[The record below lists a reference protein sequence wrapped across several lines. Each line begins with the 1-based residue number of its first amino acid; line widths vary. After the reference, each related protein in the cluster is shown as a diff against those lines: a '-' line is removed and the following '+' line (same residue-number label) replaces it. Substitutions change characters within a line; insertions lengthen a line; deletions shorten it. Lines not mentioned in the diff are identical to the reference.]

1 MAKQTGIIKLKGKI
15 GDLSFY
21 KTKDGHL
28 AREKGG
34 VEADRIKNDPA
45 FVRTR
50 ENGAEFGASASSGKF
65 SRDTLRPIANT
76 ASDNRVVA
84 RMTKLMTLIKNLDT
98 TSTRGKRNAGV
109 AMTLATAKALLKGFE
124 FNINAL
130 LGSVLY
136 KAYAV
141 NTTTGVITIPGL
153 VPVNDVAWP
162 AGATHISLTGAY
174 ANLNYATSIGDLKL
188 TNIVNLLIDGTTT
201 AVTLTPTAVPSG
213 TGAKVFLLKIEF
225 FQMVNGVQY
234 SLKNGAYNALKVIEV
249 V

>member
-1 MAKQTGIIKLKGKI
+1 MARQTGIIKIKGKI

-50 ENGAEFGASASSGKF
+50 ENGAEFGASAQSGKF
-65 SRDTLRPIANT
+65 SRDALRPIANT
-76 ASDNRVVA
+76 ASDNRVVS
-84 RMTKLMTLIKNLDT
+84 RMTKLMTKIKNLDA
-98 TSTRGKRNAGV
+98 TSIRGKRNAGV
-109 AMTLATAKALLKGFE
+109 AMALASAKALLKGFE
-124 FNINAL
+124 FNANAL
-130 LGSVLY
+130 MGSVLY
-136 KAYAV
+136 KPYAV

-162 AGATHISLTGAY
+162 AGATHISLTGCY
-174 ANLNYATSIGDLKL
+174 GNLNYATSIADVKL
-188 TNIVNLLIDGTTT
+188 TNVVNLVIDGTTT
-201 AVTLTPTAVPSG
+201 AVTLTPVAVPAG

-225 FQMVNGVQY
+225 FQLVNGVQY

>member
-1 MAKQTGIIKLKGKI
+1 
-15 GDLSFY
+15 
-21 KTKDGHL
+21 
-28 AREKGG
+28 
-34 VEADRIKNDPA
+34 
-45 FVRTR
+45 
-50 ENGAEFGASASSGKF
+50 
-65 SRDTLRPIANT
+65 
-76 ASDNRVVA
+76 
-84 RMTKLMTLIKNLDT
+84 
-98 TSTRGKRNAGV
+98 
-109 AMTLATAKALLKGFE
+109 MTLATAKALLKGFE

-136 KAYAV
+136 KPYAV

-188 TNIVNLLIDGTTT
+188 TNVVNLLIDGTTT
-201 AVTLTPTAVPSG
+201 AVTLTPTAVPAG
-213 TGAKVFLLKIEF
+213 TGTKVFLLKIEF